1 MNRVR
6 SLQLWGCLLAIAGCQ
21 NQGADRV
28 LGIGASGVLTGQV
41 FFDVNGTR
49 ALDTGD
55 TTWADTGVL
64 VVVAAT
70 RDTVHGTST
79 DDAGS
84 FEILALPVGTY
95 SVVLDPST
103 LADNVLLVGID
114 NRAVQVTPDDTISV
128 ELAVSYLAARRIED
142 ARSEAAETK
151 LFVTGIALNA
161 RATFNDSTVHLA
173 DESGA
178 ILATGVLTT
187 GILEGDSV
195 RLLGTLTVRDG
206 EPVLDNVQSF
216 ALGRGNIPDPPEV
229 SSATAVTADGG
240 RLDARLVSLTGAAI
254 ADTATSD
261 DDVLLTVDD
270 GSGSFEVL
278 LDGDGDFTRAALVP
292 GAVIDARGLLIPRG
306 VGSWRMRPRSSVDID
321 VVVAPVTTAD
331 VRGLPLGDK
340 VFVTGFALSAPNL
353 FGDQTIHAA
362 DAAGA
367 VRATDITSSGIAA
380 GDSIRLSGTVATS
393 LGQRTL
399 SNATVTALG
408 GLLTQDPTT
417 ATTAFAA
424 RAMEGSLDAALVSV
438 TDARIVDTAT
448 SGGDLVVT
456 VNDGSGPL
464 DVVLDADIT
473 FDRAPYRPGAVIE
486 ATGLLVPT
494 GTGRWRLKPRS
505 EDDLDVTVPVVTIA
519 EARVMPAGEPA
530 VIIGLA
536 LNRLSTFGD
545 LSVHLVDATG
555 SIRGT
560 NVDTTL
566 IFVGDSLQ
574 FRGTLSVENEQRT
587 LDMISPFLITHETN
601 LTPPQPTVLT
611 TAQARTASGGTQ
623 DAGLVQVTAATI
635 ASDTL
640 TSSDGDFSFT
650 VDDASGP
657 LTVILDVDTGIST
670 TSIVPG
676 NSITLI
682 GVLLPIGTGTWQL
695 KPRSNGD
702 LQ

>member
-1 MNRVR
+1 MGRVL

-28 LGIGASGVLTGQV
+28 LAISASGVLTGQV

-49 ALDTGD
+49 AIDTGD
-55 TTWADTGVL
+55 TTLADTRVL

-70 RDTVHGTST
+70 QDTVERTST

-84 FEILALPVGTY
+84 FEILALPVGSY
-95 SVVLDPST
+95 HVMLDPRA
-103 LADNVLLVGID
+103 LADSLLLVGID
-114 NRAVQVTPDDTISV
+114 TGLVDITPNDTISV
-128 ELAVSYLAARRIED
+128 ELAVSYPAARRIED
-142 ARSEAAETK
+142 ARSEAPDTK

-187 GILEGDSV
+187 GISEGDSV

-206 EPVLDNVQSF
+206 EPVLDNVRSF
-216 ALGRGNIPDPPEV
+216 ALGRTSIPDPPEV
-229 SSATAVTADGG
+229 SSATAATADGG

-254 ADTATSD
+254 TDTTTSG
-261 DDVLLTVDD
+261 DDVLLTVND
-270 GSGSFEVL
+270 GSGSLEVL
-278 LDGDGDFTRAALVP
+278 LHGDGDFTRAALVP

-306 VGSWRMRPRSSVDID
+306 GGSWRMRPRSSADID
-321 VVVAPVTTAD
+321 VDVAPVTTAD
-331 VRGLPLGDK
+331 VRRLPLGDK
-340 VFVTGFALSAPNL
+340 VFVTGVALSAPNL

-367 VRATDITSSGIAA
+367 VRATGITASGIAA

-393 LGQRTL
+393 LGRRTL

-408 GLLTQDPTT
+408 GMLPQDPTT
-417 ATTAFAA
+417 ATTASAA
-424 RAMEGSLDAALVSV
+424 RAAGGSLDAALVSV
-438 TDARIVDTAT
+438 TDAGIVDTAT

-456 VNDGSGPL
+456 VDDGSGPL

-473 FDRAPYRPGAVIE
+473 FDRAPYQPAAVID

-505 EDDLDVTVPVVTIA
+505 EDDLEVTVPVVTIA
-519 EARVMPAGEPA
+519 EARAMPAGEPA
-530 VIIGLA
+530 VIVGLA
-536 LNRLSTFGD
+536 LNSRSTFGD
-545 LSVHLVDATG
+545 LSIHLVDATG

-560 NVDTTL
+560 NVGPTV
-566 IFVGDSLQ
+566 IFVGDSVR
-574 FRGTLSVENEQRT
+574 FRGTLSVQDGQRT

-623 DAGLVQVTAATI
+623 DAALVQVTAATI
-635 ASDTL
+635 ASDTS
-640 TSSDGDFSFT
+640 TGSNGDFSFT
-650 VDDASGP
+650 VDDGSGP

-670 TSIVPG
+670 TPIVPG
-676 NSITLI
+676 NTITLI

-695 KPRSNGD
+695 KPRSNSD